1 MNSKYKIGTA
11 IIASFVFGVCAAGIL
26 KAQSKPAGF
35 LFVEIDVKDKDGYAK
50 DFLPKAQANIKA
62 FGGKYIAGG
71 FDKAILLSGSPIP
84 NRVLIF
90 QYPDM
95 DAIKAFNEK
104 EQQLEADV
112 GSKYATFRAV
122 AVEGIEQK

>member
-1 MNSKYKIGTA
+1 MTLRYRIGTA
-11 IIASFVFGVCAAGIL
+11 IIASFVFGLCAATIL
-26 KAQSKPAGF
+26 KAQSKTPGYIY
-35 LFVEIDVKDKDGYAK
+35 VEIDVKDKDGYMK
-50 DFLPKAQANIKA
+50 DFLPKAQANIKE
-62 FGGKYIAGG
+62 FGGKYIAGSFG
-71 FDKAILLSGSPIP
+71 KATSLSGQPIP

-95 DAIKAFNEK
+95 DAVKAFNEK
-104 EQQLEADV
+104 ERQLEAEV

>member
-1 MNSKYKIGTA
+1 MTLRYRIGTA
-11 IIASFVFGVCAAGIL
+11 IIASFVFGLCAATIL
-26 KAQSKPAGF
+26 KAQSKTPGYIY
-35 LFVEIDVKDKDGYAK
+35 VEIDVKDKDGYMK
-50 DFLPKAQANIKA
+50 DFLPKAQANIKE
-62 FGGKYIAGG
+62 FGGKYIAGS
-71 FDKAILLSGSPIP
+71 FDKATSLSGQPIP

-95 DAIKAFNEK
+95 DAVKAFNEK
-104 EQQLEADV
+104 ERQLEAEV